1 MRLRRRLGWHR
12 ANHAGIKWRGP
23 EMSKKKLPPTSK
35 KKRINKKPLPEMGNK
50 RQERL
55 RRQHA
60 RDAEYR
66 AALGIAKEG
75 DLPKQ
80 IGNTASAGG
89 GRDRGKVQT
98 KKSAATGGE
107 ICGYRR
113 ARQADRLD
121 HHKSRWDVVRL
132 TCASACRVRT
142 IGTISGS
149 SRTIDQSRRV
159 MLMHA
164 DAVSAW
170 ALWATAGIA
179 GWALWFA
186 RGQVNEARATRE
198 RVAQRNVVVFMD
210 LNPKR
215 WQWFDLVVR
224 NFGQTPAYNI
234 RITLPRLEVK
244 PYYSV
249 CRES

>member
-1 MRLRRRLGWHR
+1 
-12 ANHAGIKWRGP
+12 
-23 EMSKKKLPPTSK
+23 MSKKKLPSTSK

-107 ICGYRR
+107 ICGHRR

-170 ALWATAGIA
+170 ALWDHSGHRWLGTLVRTRAGQRSPRY
-179 GWALWFA
+179 A
-186 RGQVNEARATRE
+186 RKGSS
-198 RVAQRNVVVFMD
+198 AQRRSIHGPEPEKVAM
-210 LNPKR
+210 
-215 WQWFDLVVR
+215 VR
-224 NFGQTPAYNI
+224 LGSEKLWTDACLQ
-234 RITLPRLEVK
+234 
-244 PYYSV
+244 YSDYV
-249 CRES
+249 AAAGS